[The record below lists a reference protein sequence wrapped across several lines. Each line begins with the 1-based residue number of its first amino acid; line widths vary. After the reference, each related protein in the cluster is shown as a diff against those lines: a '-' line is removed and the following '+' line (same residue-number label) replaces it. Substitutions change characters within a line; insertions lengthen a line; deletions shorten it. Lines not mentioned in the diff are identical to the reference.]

1 MKQNQQKT
9 NSKAVSNDWNV
20 AGIVIRLIASA
31 VVLAITAFL
40 TPGFAIT
47 GIGPLI
53 VAAIVLTIMDYL
65 FVKLLGIDASPFG
78 RGIVG
83 FVSAALILY
92 LTQFFVAG
100 YSISV
105 LSAVIGAIVYG
116 IVTYLIPGNE
126 AL

>member
-1 MKQNQQKT
+1 MST
-9 NSKAVSNDWNV
+9 DWNV
-20 AGIVIRLIASA
+20 AGIIIRLIASA

-40 TPGFAIT
+40 IPGFSISSV
-47 GIGPLI
+47 GSLI

-65 FVKLLGIDASPFG
+65 FVKLLGIEASPFG

-83 FVSAALILY
+83 FVAAALILY

>member
-1 MKQNQQKT
+1 MDNQQKS
-9 NSKAVSNDWNV
+9 NSKSMSTDWNV
-20 AGIVIRLIASA
+20 AGIIIRLIASA

-40 TPGFAIT
+40 IPGFSIS
-47 GIGPLI
+47 GVGSLI
-53 VAAIVLTIMDYL
+53 VAAVVLTIMDYL
-65 FVKLLGIDASPFG
+65 FVKLLGIEASPFG

-83 FVSAALILY
+83 FVAAALILY

-100 YSISV
+100 YSISI

-126 AL
+126 VL

>member
-1 MKQNQQKT
+1 MDNQQKS
-9 NSKAVSNDWNV
+9 NSKSMSTDWNV

-40 TPGFAIT
+40 IPGFSIS
-47 GIGPLI
+47 GVGSLI
-53 VAAIVLTIMDYL
+53 VAAVVLTIMDYL
-65 FVKLLGIDASPFG
+65 FVKLLGIEASPFG

-83 FVSAALILY
+83 FVAAALILY

-126 AL
+126 VL

>member
-1 MKQNQQKT
+1 MDNQQKQ
-9 NSKAVSNDWNV
+9 NSKSVSTDWNV

-40 TPGFAIT
+40 TPGFAIS

-53 VAAIVLTIMDYL
+53 VAAVVLTVLDYL

-83 FVSAALILY
+83 FVAAALILY

-100 YSISV
+100 YSITV
-105 LSAVIGAIVYG
+105 LSAIIGAIVYG
-116 IVTYLIPGNE
+116 IVTYLIPGND
-126 AL
+126 AM

>member
-1 MKQNQQKT
+1 MDNQQKQ
-9 NSKAVSNDWNV
+9 NSKSVSTDWNV
-20 AGIVIRLIASA
+20 SGIVIRLIASA

-40 TPGFAIT
+40 TPGFAIS

-53 VAAIVLTIMDYL
+53 VAAVVLTVLDYL

-83 FVSAALILY
+83 FVAAALILY

-100 YSISV
+100 YSITV
-105 LSAVIGAIVYG
+105 LSAIIGAIVYG

-126 AL
+126 AM

>member
-1 MKQNQQKT
+1 MDNQQKT
-9 NSKAVSNDWNV
+9 NSKSMSNDWSV
-20 AGIVIRLIASA
+20 AGIIIRLIASA

-40 TPGFAIT
+40 IPGFSIS
-47 GIGPLI
+47 GVGSLI

-65 FVKLLGIDASPFG
+65 FVKLLGIEASPFG

-83 FVSAALILY
+83 FIAAALILY

-126 AL
+126 VL

>member
-1 MKQNQQKT
+1 MDNQQKQ
-9 NSKAVSNDWNV
+9 NSKSMSNSWNV
-20 AGIVIRLIASA
+20 AAIVIRLIASA

-40 TPGFAIT
+40 TPGFAIN

-53 VAAIVLTIMDYL
+53 VSAVVLTFLDYL

-83 FVSAALILY
+83 FISAALILY
-92 LTQFFVAG
+92 LTQFFVTG
-100 YSISV
+100 YSITV
-105 LSAVIGAIVYG
+105 LSAIIGAIVYG

-126 AL
+126 TM

>member
-1 MKQNQQKT
+1 MDNQQKQ
-9 NSKAVSNDWNV
+9 NSKSVSTDWNV

-40 TPGFAIT
+40 TPGFAIS

-53 VAAIVLTIMDYL
+53 VAAVVLTVLDDL

-83 FVSAALILY
+83 FVAAALILY

-100 YSISV
+100 YSITV
-105 LSAVIGAIVYG
+105 LSAIIGAIVYG

-126 AL
+126 AM

>member
-1 MKQNQQKT
+1 MDNQRS
-9 NSKAVSNDWNV
+9 NSKSMITDWTI

-40 TPGFAIT
+40 VPGFNIS

-53 VAAIVLTIMDYL
+53 IAAIVLTIMDYL
-65 FVKLLGIDASPFG
+65 FVKLLGIEASPFG

-83 FVSAALILY
+83 FIAAAIILY
-92 LTQFFVAG
+92 LTQFFVPG
-100 YSISV
+100 YSVTV
-105 LSAVIGAIVYG
+105 LSAIIGAIVYG

>member
-1 MKQNQQKT
+1 MDNQQKQ
-9 NSKAVSNDWNV
+9 NSKSVSTDWNV
-20 AGIVIRLIASA
+20 SGIEIRLIASA

-40 TPGFAIT
+40 TPGFAIS

-53 VAAIVLTIMDYL
+53 VAAVVLTVLDYL

-83 FVSAALILY
+83 FVAAALILY

-100 YSISV
+100 YSITV
-105 LSAVIGAIVYG
+105 LSAIIGAIVYG

-126 AL
+126 AM

>member
-1 MKQNQQKT
+1 MDNQK
-9 NSKAVSNDWNV
+9 SNTRSTAADWTV

-40 TPGFAIT
+40 VPEFTIA

-53 VAAIVLTIMDYL
+53 ISAIVLTVMDYL
-65 FVKLLGIDASPFG
+65 FVKLLGIEASPFG

-83 FVSAALILY
+83 FVSAAIILY
-92 LTQFFVAG
+92 LTQFFVPG
-100 YSISV
+100 YSITI
-105 LSAVIGAIVYG
+105 LSAILGAIVYG
-116 IVTYLIPGNE
+116 IVTYFIPGGE

>member
-1 MKQNQQKT
+1 M
-9 NSKAVSNDWNV
+9 SSDWNV

-92 LTQFFVAG
+92 LTQFFVTG
-100 YSISV
+100 YSRMSISGFDCSMRM
-105 LSAVIGAIVYG
+105 L
-116 IVTYLIPGNE
+116 
-126 AL
+126 

>member
-1 MKQNQQKT
+1 MDNQQKS
-9 NSKAVSNDWNV
+9 NSKSMSTDWNV
-20 AGIVIRLIASA
+20 AGIIIRLIASA

-40 TPGFAIT
+40 IPGFSIS
-47 GIGPLI
+47 GVGSLI
-53 VAAIVLTIMDYL
+53 VAAVVLTIMDYL
-65 FVKLLGIDASPFG
+65 FVKLLGIEASPFG

-126 AL
+126 VL

>member
-1 MKQNQQKT
+1 MDNQRS
-9 NSKAVSNDWNV
+9 NSKSMITDWTI

-40 TPGFAIT
+40 VPGFNIS

-53 VAAIVLTIMDYL
+53 IAAIVLTIMDYL
-65 FVKLLGIDASPFG
+65 FVKLLGIEASPFG

-83 FVSAALILY
+83 FVSAAIILY
-92 LTQFFVAG
+92 LTQFFVPG
-100 YSISV
+100 YSVTV
-105 LSAVIGAIVYG
+105 LSAIIGAIVYG

>member
-1 MKQNQQKT
+1 MDNQR
-9 NSKAVSNDWNV
+9 SNVKSSTTDWTV

-40 TPGFAIT
+40 VPEFSIT

-53 VAAIVLTIMDYL
+53 ISAIVLTVLDFL
-65 FVKLLGIDASPFG
+65 FVKLLGIEASPFG

-83 FVSAALILY
+83 FVSAAIILY
-92 LTQFFVAG
+92 LTQFFVPG
-100 YSISV
+100 YSITI
-105 LSAVIGAIVYG
+105 LSAIIGAIVYG
-116 IVTYLIPGNE
+116 IVTYLIPGGE

>member
-1 MKQNQQKT
+1 MDNQQKS
-9 NSKAVSNDWNV
+9 NSKSMSTDWNV
-20 AGIVIRLIASA
+20 AGIIIRLIASA

-40 TPGFAIT
+40 IPGFSIS
-47 GIGPLI
+47 GVGSLI
-53 VAAIVLTIMDYL
+53 VAAVVLTIMDYL
-65 FVKLLGIDASPFG
+65 FVKLLGIEASPFG

-116 IVTYLIPGNE
+116 IVTYLIPGTE

>member
-1 MKQNQQKT
+1 MDNQQKS
-9 NSKAVSNDWNV
+9 NSKSMSSDWNV
-20 AGIVIRLIASA
+20 AGIIIRLIASA

-40 TPGFAIT
+40 IPGFSIS
-47 GIGPLI
+47 GVGSLI

-65 FVKLLGIDASPFG
+65 FVKLLGIEASPFG

-83 FVSAALILY
+83 FIAAALILY

-116 IVTYLIPGNE
+116 IVTYLIPGSE
-126 AL
+126 VL

>member
-1 MKQNQQKT
+1 MDNQQKQ
-9 NSKAVSNDWNV
+9 NSKSVSTDWNV

-40 TPGFAIT
+40 TPGFAIS

-53 VAAIVLTIMDYL
+53 VAAVVLTVLDYL

-83 FVSAALILY
+83 FVAAALILY

-100 YSISV
+100 YSITV
-105 LSAVIGAIVYG
+105 LSAIIGAIVYG
-116 IVTYLIPGNE
+116 IVTYLIPGN
-126 AL
+126 AAM

>member
-1 MKQNQQKT
+1 MDNQQKT
-9 NSKAVSNDWNV
+9 NSKSTTADWDV
-20 AGIVIRLIASA
+20 AGIVIRLVASA

-83 FVSAALILY
+83 FVAAALILY

-100 YSISV
+100 YSITV
-105 LSAVIGAIVYG
+105 LSAIIGAIVYG

-126 AL
+126 SM

>member
-1 MKQNQQKT
+1 MDNQQKS

-53 VAAIVLTIMDYL
+53 VAAIVFYVSLL
-65 FVKLLGIDASPFG
+65 F
-78 RGIVG
+78 IVSLY
-83 FVSAALILY
+83 FVSRK
-92 LTQFFVAG
+92 G
-100 YSISV
+100 K
-105 LSAVIGAIVYG
+105 
-116 IVTYLIPGNE
+116 E
-126 AL
+126 

>member
-1 MKQNQQKT
+1 MDNQKS
-9 NSKAVSNDWNV
+9 NSRSTTADWTV

-40 TPGFAIT
+40 VPEFSIA

-53 VAAIVLTIMDYL
+53 VAAIVLTVMDYL
-65 FVKLLGIDASPFG
+65 FVKLLGIEASPFG

-83 FVSAALILY
+83 FVSAAIILY
-92 LTQFFVAG
+92 LTQFFVPG
-100 YSISV
+100 YSITV
-105 LSAVIGAIVYG
+105 LSAIIGAIVYG
-116 IVTYLIPGNE
+116 IVTYLIPGGE